1 MKNFTSVTFGG
12 AVCLYIPET
21 NAHRERLYAPHL
33 TSTSVT
39 REVAAWLTA
48 VFLKIARV
56 VGVTIQQS
64 TVRAERKPRELP
76 SA

>member
-1 MKNFTSVTFGG
+1 MTFGG

-21 NAHRERLYAPHL
+21 HAHRERVFAPHL

-39 REVAAWLTA
+39 REVAAWLIA
-48 VFLKIARV
+48 GFFKIARV
-56 VGVTIQQS
+56 VGGNNSAINCPK
-64 TVRAERKPRELP
+64 ERKPRESP